1 MTNTY
6 FKRYLNFPTQKIIIF
21 FLFLCSVIP
30 STSAGGIKNP
40 FLFTSA
46 TKEQSSEK
54 TIIEKDADG
63 KKEVTSETKLIA
75 LPSSIAELLGMES
88 ITKDRI
94 AVFLDD
100 TAKRLEQIPPDLKE
114 DTIEGKISRALKK
127 RMEVLKEFSTTVVNR
142 EDISNKLKTIS
153 DKIADLKKN
162 ALEFDQSGPV
172 KQPETPTQKE
182 LESLELKLNTH
193 RDLLNRFKEELNI
206 RAGRLEKIPGLQ
218 NNYSTQISTLEKTI
232 AEISSKLSEAHE
244 GAEKEVLT
252 IQLENA
258 KLENRTFRESLQ
270 LFNDE
275 ISFEKE
281 FAPYR
286 SQYLEYLQALVSRT
300 EEEYNLYHAI
310 MVNRLEKEKTSLQ
323 EVHDEKKLAT
333 ETAKTQ
339 GEQFL
344 ASWDEKIAQIN
355 INNADLSSRKV
366 ALSNMIIQQER
377 RIETEKDNFES
388 LKKLVSKLG
397 TSGKGGERIK
407 KIYLR
412 IKEIRKDPGK
422 IFRYS
427 VSESLAVKRTRLFE
441 VDELI
446 FTVNDTWNQEFES
459 IIINIDQNEKVTF
472 KTRALKS
479 LDTYKNVLIEEQ
491 GLLTDVINQETRLQ
505 NLGFMLNDTF
515 DEIEEFIL
523 PKLLWIR
530 DIKPYGLHTPGYVV
544 KEVHHL
550 SGWAREAISPKTPY
564 SLSSRL
570 KNPVIIFLEII
581 IFIVLPFFLI
591 YTRSKLKSFISRSGF
606 PERKIVPISLVFLS
620 TIRYPACLFLVA
632 LFIRLAELPAS
643 LTEILY
649 RLILHTVL
657 FAFVRLLNRS
667 LFSKNAITYPY
678 LNLSPE
684 SIRSVFKFINTLL
697 IAYIFLLTP
706 SIILKGSPLYLDTV
720 PRIGYTIFNIIAL
733 IGIFILIRKSSPLTQ
748 DITGN
753 KHTNYFFKYWTIIS
767 RFVMLILLSTII
779 MDALGFHFG
788 ACWIASGT
796 LLSFTTVIILV
807 YVHKTVIN
815 VVRRVTKKRLKQ
827 ITSAPGTQAQIT
839 RTQMEKQIHRFVK
852 TFFVLLGI
860 FLFIMYWG
868 INEHVFNVFDKINLY
883 TVSLDPPE
891 FISLSDTFRFIA
903 IIAITIW
910 VLKNIPNILEISIF
924 PRLKLDAGLR
934 YALLTIFR
942 YCIFFVGFIIALSAL
957 HINLTRIGWLM
968 AAIGFGLGF
977 GMQEII
983 SNFVSGLILLIER
996 PVRVGDIVKAGEFL
1010 GVVSRIN
1017 IRATTIT
1024 SFDRLENILPNKDLI
1039 TKAVTNWTLSDN
1051 ITRIVI
1057 RIGVA
1062 YGSDIDLVRQILI
1075 GLAGQQ
1081 PEILKDPAPSVFFME
1096 HGDSTLNFDL
1106 RFFVADLSFRLPLT
1120 DRINTLINK
1129 ELNAK
1134 GIIIAFPQRDINIR
1148 VEDIQEAVKK
1158 ISPFLSQQQDK
1169 KK

>member
-1 MTNTY
+1 MSSAY
-6 FKRYLNFPTQKIIIF
+6 FQKYSTLSAQKIIIF
-21 FLFLCSVIP
+21 FLFLCNVIP
-30 STSAGGIKNP
+30 STSAGDIKNP
-40 FLFTSA
+40 LLFNIA
-46 TKEQSSEK
+46 TKEQNSSE
-54 TIIEKDADG
+54 TITEEKAG
-63 KKEVTSETKLIA
+63 EKKEETSEAKPISHF
-75 LPSSIAELLGMES
+75 SSIAELLDLES

-114 DTIEGKISRALKK
+114 DTTEGKIGTALKK
-127 RMEVLKEFSTTVVNR
+127 RIEILKEFSTTVEDR
-142 EDISNKLKTIS
+142 EGISLKLKTIS
-153 DKIADLKKN
+153 EKIADLKKEIF
-162 ALEFDQSGPV
+162 EFNRSGPV

-182 LESLELKLNTH
+182 LESLELKLNTQ
-193 RDLLNRFKEELNI
+193 RDLLNRFKEELNL
-206 RAGRLEKIPGLQ
+206 RAGRLEKIPELQ
-218 NNYSTQISTLEKTI
+218 NNYTAQISTIEKTI
-232 AEISSKLSEAHE
+232 AEISNKLSEA
-244 GAEKEVLT
+244 KELSGKDLLT

-258 KLENRTFRESLQ
+258 KLENRTIKESLQ
-270 LFNDE
+270 LFNEE

-286 SQYLEYLQALVSRT
+286 SQYLEYLQALVKRS
-300 EEEYNLYHAI
+300 EEEYNLYQAV
-310 MVNRLEKEKTSLQ
+310 MVNNLEKEKTSLQ
-323 EVHDEKKLAT
+323 EEHDEKKLAT

-344 ASWDEKIAQIN
+344 ASWEEKTAQIN

-366 ALSNMIIQQER
+366 ALSNMIIQLER
-377 RIETEKDNFES
+377 RIQTEKDNFES
-388 LKKLVSKLG
+388 LKQLVSKLG

-427 VSESLAVKRTRLFE
+427 VSESLATDRTNLFE

-459 IIINIDQNEKVTF
+459 TIININQNEKITF

-479 LDTYKNVLIEEQ
+479 LDTYKNELIEEQ
-491 GLLTDVINQETRLQ
+491 GLLTDVISQETKLQ
-505 NLGFMLNDTF
+505 NLGFVLNETF

-530 DIKPYGLHTPGYVV
+530 DIKPYGIQTPGYVL
-544 KEVHHL
+544 KEVLHL
-550 SGWAREAISPKTPY
+550 SGWARETISLHTLY
-564 SLSSRL
+564 SLYSRL
-570 KNPVIIFLEII
+570 KNPVIIFLAIV
-581 IFIVLPFFLI
+581 IFIVTPFFLI
-591 YTRSKLKSFISRSGF
+591 NTRSRLKSFISKSGF

-632 LFIRLAELPAS
+632 MLIRLLELPAS
-643 LTEILY
+643 LGEILY
-649 RLILHTVL
+649 RFILHTVL
-657 FAFVRLLNRS
+657 FTFVWLLNRS

-678 LNLSPE
+678 VNLSPE

-697 IAYIFLLTP
+697 IAYIFLLAP

-748 DITGN
+748 DIAGSKKT
-753 KHTNYFFKYWTIIS
+753 HYFFKYWTIIS
-767 RFVMLILLSTII
+767 RFTMLILLSTII

-807 YVHKTVIN
+807 YVHKTVTN
-815 VVRRVTKKRLKQ
+815 FVHRVMKKRLKQ
-827 ITSAPGTQAQIT
+827 ITSAPGTEAQIT
-839 RTQMEKQIHRFVK
+839 KTQMEKQIHRFVK
-852 TFFVLLGI
+852 TFFVLLGVL
-860 FLFIMYWG
+860 LFVMYWG
-868 INEHVFNVFDKINLY
+868 INEQVFSAFDKISLY
-883 TVSLDPPE
+883 NINLDPPE
-891 FISLSDTFRFIA
+891 FISLTDIFRFIA
-903 IIAITIW
+903 IIAVTIW
-910 VLKNIPNILEISIF
+910 VLKNIPSILEISIF
-924 PRLKLDAGLR
+924 PRLKFDAGLR

-942 YCIFFVGFIIALSAL
+942 YCIFLIGFIIALSAI
-957 HINLTRIGWLM
+957 HIDLTRIGWLM

-977 GMQEII
+977 GMQEIF

-996 PVRVGDIVKAGEFL
+996 PVRVGDIVKAGESL

-1024 SFDRLENILPNKDLI
+1024 SFDRLENIIPNKDLI

-1051 ITRIVI
+1051 ITRLVI

-1062 YGSDIDLVRQILI
+1062 YGSDIDLVRKILI
-1075 GLAGQQ
+1075 DLAGQQ

-1106 RFFVADLSFRLPLT
+1106 RFFVSDLSSRLPLT
-1120 DRINTLINK
+1120 DRMNTLINK
-1129 ELNAK
+1129 ELNAR

-1158 ISPFLSQQQDK
+1158 ISPFFSQQQDK